1 MGTAKRERQKAGRQ
15 ARLEALQA
23 QQRKV
28 QTNRQVKR
36 FGALALFIVA
46 VPVIIWLFVRGGDD
60 STDVT
65 TDSGASTTVDAT
77 ATTAPVSTA
86 TVPPTVAPATLT
98 GDTPCPAADG
108 SSPRT
113 VTFAKEPPMCI
124 DVAKKYTAIVETN
137 KGSFTI
143 ALDAVKAP
151 KTVNNFVTLARY
163 HFYDGVVFHR
173 IIADFA
179 IQGGDPTGS
188 GSGGP
193 GYEFADE
200 LPASADDYKVGS
212 LAMANAGPN
221 TNGSQFFVVMGE
233 GRLTADYSLFG
244 TVTDGLEQ
252 TVNALE
258 AVANPDPSANGVP
271 TLEPVYMTKVTV
283 TES

>member
-23 QQRKV
+23 QQRKA

-36 FGALALFIVA
+36 FGALALFVVA

-60 STDVT
+60 NNVVTDT
-65 TDSGASTTVDAT
+65 IAPADST

-113 VTFAKEPPMCI
+113 VTFAKEPPTCI
-124 DVAKKYTAIVETN
+124 DPAKKYTATVETN
-137 KGSFTI
+137 KGTFTI

-173 IIADFA
+173 IISAFA

-200 LPASADDYKVGS
+200 LPSSADEYKIGS
-212 LAMANAGPN
+212 LAMANSGPN
-221 TNGSQFFVVMGE
+221 TNGSQFFIVMGE
-233 GRLTADYSLFG
+233 GKLTPDYSLFG
-244 TVTDGLEQ
+244 TVTEGLDT
-252 TVNALE
+252 TVKALE

-271 TLEPVYMTKVTV
+271 TMEPVYMTKVTV